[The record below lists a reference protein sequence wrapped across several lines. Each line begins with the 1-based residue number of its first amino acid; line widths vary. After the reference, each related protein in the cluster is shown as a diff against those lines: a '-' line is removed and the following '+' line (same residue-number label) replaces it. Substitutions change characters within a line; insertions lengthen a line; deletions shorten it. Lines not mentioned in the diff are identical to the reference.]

1 MPRGGADLIPG
12 ERSGAIAFGSHLP
25 LDRLNA
31 GERAAVVDRFRG
43 LVYRIYRDF
52 GRDLPWRRTCDP
64 YEILVSEV
72 MLQQTQVGRVAQ
84 KYPEFLRA
92 FPSFH
97 DLYEAPLS
105 DVLKVWQ
112 GMGYTRRAVALKRIA
127 ERVIRDYDGRLPR
140 SPEHLQTFPGIGAAT
155 AGAICAYAYNL
166 PTVFIETNIRR
177 VFIHT
182 FFGEHETVSD
192 KQILP
197 LVEETL
203 DHSQPRV
210 WYYALTDY
218 GAALGRRLENPN
230 RKSAGYRRQGRFEG
244 SKRQIRST
252 IVRELL
258 ARGSLTL
265 VEIDLLCSGTPFEG
279 GSILRELQRDGLVQP
294 LGDQWCVAFTPD
306 SAGTV

>member
-1 MPRGGADLIPG
+1 MPRGGSDLTPG
-12 ERSGAIAFGSHLP
+12 EKSGAIAFGSRLS
-25 LDRLNA
+25 LDRLDS
-31 GERAAVVDRFRG
+31 GKRAAAVDGFRG
-43 LVYRIYRDF
+43 LVYRAYRDF
-52 GRDLPWRRTCDP
+52 GRDLPWRHTRDP

-84 KYPEFLRA
+84 KYHEFLRA
-92 FPSFH
+92 FPVFR

-105 DVLKVWQ
+105 DVLTVWQ

-127 ERVIRDYDGRLPR
+127 ERVIRDCDGRLPR
-140 SPEHLQTFPGIGAAT
+140 SPEHLQTFPGIGTAT

-166 PTVFIETNIRR
+166 PTLFIETNIRR

-192 KQILP
+192 RQILP

-203 DHSQPRV
+203 DHTQPRI

-230 RKSAGYRRQGRFEG
+230 RKSAGYHRQGPFEG

-252 IVRELL
+252 IVRALL
-258 ARGSLTL
+258 ARGALTL
-265 VEIDLLCSGTPFEG
+265 GEIELLCSGTTFG
-279 GSILRELQRDGLVQP
+279 ADTILRELQRDGLVQP
-294 LGDQWCVAFTPD
+294 VGDQWCVAFTPG
-306 SAGTV
+306 SSGTV